1 MNLGIVAAVVARLRE
16 IREERGISQY
26 RLSKETGL
34 SASGIRHME
43 NGRVNPTLYFLL
55 LEFVPSWVLISR
67 ICSGLGRGEV
77 EAQIKN
83 GPPLWGTHQPFW
95 L

>member
-1 MNLGIVAAVVARLRE
+1 VLDESGIVAAVVARLRE

-55 LEFVPSWVLISR
+55 R
-67 ICSGLGRGEV
+67 ICAFLGVDLADLLRV
-77 EAQIKN
+77 AAAKRKRK
-83 GPPLWGTHQPFW
+83 
-95 L
+95 